1 VGERTARK
9 ASGGSVAAAGVVF
22 GLPSMVTRALTTLAL
37 VVVASL
43 AVLMGYRFARASV
56 AAEVYRDRLTAL
68 ASEHAA
74 LRDRYNDA
82 VRRSAVTE
90 LVVDRGT
97 LTVRVRSGREGGGGG
112 VLREVRTPFD
122 PSGEIYVDYAVLDG
136 RLWIRRV
143 FDDKTPPS
151 AGLVI
156 DPELSSVDWGAGEG
170 GGLRVGKAVYRSLSD
185 GRWVVSVTGQGSLGL
200 TRVGPVEA
208 AAAEL
213 MAAPEVREF
222 DEITGEA
229 DRAADA
235 IGWREVW
242 GWVRG
247 GR

>member
-1 VGERTARK
+1 M
-9 ASGGSVAAAGVVF
+9 AGLL
-22 GLPSMVTRALTTLAL
+22 GLPSAVTRITTTL
-37 VVVASL
+37 VVLGVSL
-43 AVLMGYRFARASV
+43 FAGAMGYRFVRASV

-68 ASEHAA
+68 AADHET
-74 LRDRYNDA
+74 LRQSYNEA

-97 LTVRVRSGREGGGGG
+97 LTVRVRTGREGGGGG

-151 AGLVI
+151 EGLVI
-156 DPELSSVDWGAGEG
+156 DPELASVDWSAEG
-170 GGLRVGKAVYRSLSD
+170 GSGVRVGKAVYRSLSD

-200 TRVGPVEA
+200 TRVGPVETP
-208 AAAEL
+208 AAEL
-213 MAAPEVREF
+213 LAAPEVREY

-229 DRAADA
+229 DRAVDA

-247 GR
+247 AR